1 MIDNMYDYQELTGII
16 IGKAIEVHKTLGPGL
31 LESAYQACLIYEL
44 EEAGLDVKSEMI
56 MPVRY
61 KDIELDH
68 GYRLD
73 ILVNDKVV
81 LELKTVD
88 YLTSIHE
95 AQILTYMQLGNYP
108 VGLLINFRVSL
119 LKDGIKRFVF

>member
-1 MIDNMYDYQELTGII
+1 MYDYQELTGII

-61 KDIELDH
+61 KNIELDH

>member
-61 KDIELDH
+61 KNIELDH